1 MNEGFTGTEDEDVF
15 SKYQIHIAERGTE
28 THAEPD
34 QVEEEAAAGEEAV
47 AGEEAMRERNLLKRR
62 LLLLEEEDYIPRML
76 LSKLLPI

>member
-1 MNEGFTGTEDEDVF
+1 MGKINCSSHACIFRYPIIISMVLHRPNEGFLEDMNEGFTGTEDEDVF

-47 AGEEAMRERNLLKRR
+47 CG
-62 LLLLEEEDYIPRML
+62 
-76 LSKLLPI
+76 